1 MDTYTYE
8 ELRKMNYAQWNH
20 RIILPTYTREGQRFK
35 LYATGRADLN
45 GRYYVAIRENRVI
58 THRMKEIYNLL

>member
-1 MDTYTYE
+1 MKTYTYE
-8 ELRKMNYAQWNH
+8 ELQKMNYTQWNH
-20 RIILPTYTREGQRFK
+20 RIILPTHTRAGQRFK

-58 THRMKEIYNLL
+58 THRIKEIYNLF